1 MGTDVTTTTTDVP
14 TTTTDVPTT
23 DAPAPAP
30 VTTNAVPAPAT
41 TTDAPAPSPVT
52 TMATT
57 TTAAPLRRRLNQESA
72 TAYECKCN
80 TAATTDDAAVYETV
94 CTDTDAECPASE
106 NQNNNQNNDDV
117 IESPASILQ
126 VSAVFAVFSLFW

>member
-1 MGTDVTTTTTDVP
+1 MGTTDVTTTTTDVP
-14 TTTTDVPTT
+14 TTTTDVP
-23 DAPAPAP
+23 
-30 VTTNAVPAPAT
+30 
-41 TTDAPAPSPVT
+41 
-52 TMATT
+52 T

-126 VSAVFAVFSLFW
+126 VSAVFTVFSLFW